1 MLGLVIRR
9 INTIPRTV
17 TTLSEFGVC
26 ADSRNRT
33 PGVNGPGECGGSLRD
48 MGVISETAE
57 CSHAVKETF
66 DGGRIDREKIGVFA
80 VLLHKYQVV
89 QRCKSLY

>member
-1 MLGLVIRR
+1 
-9 INTIPRTV
+9 
-17 TTLSEFGVC
+17 
-26 ADSRNRT
+26 
-33 PGVNGPGECGGSLRD
+33 